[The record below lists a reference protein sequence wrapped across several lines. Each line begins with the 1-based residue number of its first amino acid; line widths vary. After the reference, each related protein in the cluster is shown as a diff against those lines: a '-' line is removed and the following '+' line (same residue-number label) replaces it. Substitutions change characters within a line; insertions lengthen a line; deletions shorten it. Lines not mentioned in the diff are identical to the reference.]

1 MPVKAFTAAK
11 GRLSVVLD
19 RFARADL
26 ARWLAGRVVAAAG
39 ELPTFV
45 ACDDDEVAAWAD
57 EHGAEVLWSPGLGL
71 NGAVDAGRATIAGK
85 GFDHVVIAH
94 SDLPLAADL
103 TELVVPG
110 AITLVPDRR
119 RDGTNVMAVPLD
131 VELAA
136 AYGGGSFV
144 PSLRGRRRHRSSRRR
159 APRSPPVARRR
170 HPRRPRPPGAPT
182 APAHVAA
189 NEPGQPS
196 LTTSWSR
203 DHDVPSSALAV
214 GAHPDD
220 VEFGAGGTL
229 AKWAAAGCVV
239 HHLICTD
246 GSKGTWDVG
255 ADLTALVARRRDEQR
270 EAARRLAGANAG
282 EVRFLGAV
290 DGDLQRR
297 SRGGR

>member
-103 TELVVPG
+103 TQLVVPE

-131 VELAA
+131 VELPA

-144 PSLRGRRRHRSSRRR
+144 RHFAAAVATGRR
-159 APRSPPVARRR
+159 VDV
-170 HPRRPRPPGAPT
+170 RPDPNLSLDVDT
-182 APAHVAA
+182 PAD
-189 NEPGQPS
+189 
-196 LTTSWSR
+196 L
-203 DHDVPSSALAV
+203 
-214 GAHPDD
+214 AHP
-220 VEFGAGGTL
+220 AL
-229 AKWAAAGCVV
+229 RA
-239 HHLICTD
+239 HLP
-246 GSKGTWDVG
+246 TWLRTNLDN
-255 ADLTALVARRRDEQR
+255 RP
-270 EAARRLAGANAG
+270 
-282 EVRFLGAV
+282 
-290 DGDLQRR
+290 
-297 SRGGR
+297 